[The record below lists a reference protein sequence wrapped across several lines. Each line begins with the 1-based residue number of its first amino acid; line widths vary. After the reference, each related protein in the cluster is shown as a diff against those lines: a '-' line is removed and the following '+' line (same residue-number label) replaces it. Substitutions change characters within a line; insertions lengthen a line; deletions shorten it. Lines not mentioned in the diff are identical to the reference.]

1 MFRLWQRLKFFAG
14 FIILGALFAALWY
27 GMLLYAERYVKTAP
41 EVYQEKETVVVPPE
55 LRPGYRNGEGGLGEG
70 VGEASGTGNPLE
82 KPAENPAEEK
92 PDMTLIGE
100 DIPIDEAPMDEKT
113 EEGIPATDDK
123 ESESAS
129 GGRGE
134 GAVIFGKRI
143 SEEDEKEAK
152 KPVNEEKP
160 DAEPAPKPV
169 PETGNLAAMMEWLKV
184 EKGDPVFLRIIKAN
198 RLMELWM
205 KPRERDSYVVVKKY
219 PIQAMSGKLGPK
231 KKKGDMQAPEG
242 FYRTFASALNP
253 NSHYHLSFNVG
264 YPNAWDR
271 MNKRTG
277 SLIMVHGDKVSA
289 GCFAMGD
296 ESVEEIYGLVEAFV
310 KSKPGAEGV
319 PIQIYPFVPTSRR
332 LVAMQKSENYPFWR
346 FLKDAWDWTERHKA
360 PAPVRIGTNSMIL
373 EGNILSLEG
382 VTERQVYRQAKLPER
397 WGP

>member
-14 FIILGALFAALWY
+14 FIILGTLFVVLWY
-27 GMLLYAERYVKTAP
+27 GMLLYSERYVKAAP
-41 EVYQEKETVVVPPE
+41 ETYREEETVTVPPE
-55 LRPGYRNGEGGLGEG
+55 LEPGYREREESR
-70 VGEASGTGNPLE
+70 EALDTGKASE
-82 KPAENPAEEK
+82 KPTEKSGNEK
-92 PDMTLIGE
+92 PDMPRTGE
-100 DIPIDEAPMDEKT
+100 VLPVDEISVDEET
-113 EEGIPATDDK
+113 VEVLPVPNDK
-123 ESESAS
+123 EVDAGS

-134 GAVIFGKRI
+134 GAVIFGK
-143 SEEDEKEAK
+143 SASGDGEKKAQK
-152 KPVNEEKP
+152 AADDKAP
-160 DAEPAPKPV
+160 DMEPAAEPAPEP
-169 PETGNLAAMMEWLKV
+169 GNLAAMMQWLKV
-184 EKGDPVFLRIIKAN
+184 EKGDPVFLRIVKAD

-253 NSHYHLSFNVG
+253 NSNYHLSFNVG

-277 SLIMVHGDKVSA
+277 SLIMVHGNNVSA

-296 ESVEEIYGLVEAFV
+296 ENVEEIYGLVEAFV
-310 KSKPGAEGV
+310 KSKSGAEGV

-332 LVAMQKSENYPFWR
+332 IVAMQKSENYPFWR
-346 FLKDAWDWTERHKA
+346 FLKDAWDWTELHKA

-373 EGNILSLEG
+373 EGNMLSLEG
-382 VTERQVYRQAKLPER
+382 VTERQVYRQAKLPGR